1 MGRGADVAAE
11 AAGDVTRRRPDWV
24 SDDLYPFEDRWE
36 DIAGATVHYVDEG
49 EGRPVLMVHGNP
61 TWSFLYRDVIRGL
74 SGHGFRCVA
83 LDLPG
88 FGLST
93 PPARYRFAPQEHAT
107 IVARLVERLDLRDYV
122 LMGQDW
128 GGPIGLAAAGRDPDR
143 VAGLVLGN
151 TFAWSMAHRPAAH
164 LWSLGIGGLPGRVVV
179 ERLNAF
185 VRVAMRFGAHRDRP
199 TGRVYEHYERPFPTP
214 ESRRPTWIFARAITG
229 ASTFLNH
236 EVAPA
241 LRTLSDRPALLPWG
255 TLDPV
260 FRLADRDRLARELP
274 RAVTRDLDGAGHFIQ
289 EDAPG
294 EIAVAIRE
302 WAERALDG

>member
-1 MGRGADVAAE
+1 MI
-11 AAGDVTRRRPDWV
+11 RPGWV
-24 SDDLYPFEDRWE
+24 SDDLYPFQDRWE
-36 DIAGATVHYVDEG
+36 GIDGASVHYVDEG

-74 SGHGFRCVA
+74 SDRFRCVA

-93 PPARYRFAPQEHAT
+93 PATGYGFSPQEHAT
-107 IVARLVERLDLRDYV
+107 VLARLIECLDLRDYV

-151 TFAWSMAHRPAAH
+151 TWAWSMASRPPAH
-164 LWSLGIGGLPGRVVV
+164 LWALGIGGVPGRFVV
-179 ERLNAF
+179 EQLNAF
-185 VRVAMRFGAHRDRP
+185 VRVAMRFGAHGGRP
-199 TGRVYEHYERPFPTP
+199 TGRVMEHYERPFPTAA
-214 ESRRPTWIFARAITG
+214 SRRPTWVFARAVTG
-229 ASTFLNH
+229 ASVWLEH

-241 LRTLSDRPALLPWG
+241 LRALSDRPALLPWG
-255 TLDPV
+255 DRDPV
-260 FRLADRDRLARELP
+260 FPLSERDRLAGLLP
-274 RAVTRDLDGAGHFIQ
+274 RATTHDLVGAGHFIQ

-294 EIAVAIRE
+294 EIALAVRE
-302 WAERALDG
+302 WADVAL